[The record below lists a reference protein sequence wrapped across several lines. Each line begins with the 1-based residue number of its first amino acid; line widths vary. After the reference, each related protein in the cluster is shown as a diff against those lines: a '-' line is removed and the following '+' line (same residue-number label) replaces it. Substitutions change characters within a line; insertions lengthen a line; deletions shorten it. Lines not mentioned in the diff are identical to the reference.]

1 MSSLTFLDDYPR
13 SIYREEVHY
22 VLVNNSAILSKNS
35 IEEKKKQRIE
45 ETLERYRNFVIEFP
59 NSKYKREVNS
69 ISDLMEKALQEVNS
83 KK

>member
-1 MSSLTFLDDYPR
+1 MAANPQFAAIPQTD
-13 SIYREEVHY
+13 Y

-45 ETLERYRNFVIEFP
+45 ETLERYRNFVTELP
-59 NSKYKREVNS
+59 NTKYKKEVNS
-69 ISDLMEKALQEVNS
+69 ISDLMEKGLQEVNS

>member
-13 SIYREEVHY
+13 SIYREEVYY

-35 IEEKKKQRIE
+35 IDEKKKQRIE
-45 ETLERYRNFVIEFP
+45 ETLERYRNFVTEFP
-59 NSKYKREVNS
+59 NTIYKKEVNS
-69 ISDLMEKALQEVNS
+69 ISDSMEKGLQEVNS